1 VTLLLTCPAELVIA
15 ARLFGA
21 GVFILAI
28 HGKLRNWVPFVGIVA
43 NYRLLP
49 AGAERIAAVIIVAAE
64 ALVAASLASGVA
76 LAIGGMLGIALL
88 LGFALA
94 MAIAMARGDRT
105 IDCGC
110 FQSSLRQ
117 TLGPILILR
126 NLVLAALLLPTL
138 AVSQPSAGVIA
149 LIDGIGAA
157 ATLLLLNAAIATMI
171 AARDAN
177 ARLRARL
184 G

>member
-1 VTLLLTCPAELVIA
+1 VTPIASCPAELVIA

-28 HGKLRNWVPFVGIVA
+28 RGKLRNWTPFLGIVA

-49 AGAERIAAVIIVAAE
+49 AGAERAAAVVIIAAE
-64 ALVAASLASGVA
+64 TLVAASLASGVA
-76 LAIGGMLGIALL
+76 LPVGGLLGIALL

-94 MAIAMARGDRT
+94 MTIAMARGDRT

-117 TLGPILILR
+117 TLGPILVIR
-126 NLVLAALLLPTL
+126 NLVLAGLLLPTL
-138 AVSQPSAGVIA
+138 AAGQPAAGAIA
-149 LIDGIGAA
+149 LIDGVGAGVA
-157 ATLLLLNAAIATMI
+157 LLLLNAAVATMI
-171 AARDAN
+171 AIRDAN
-177 ARLRARL
+177 ARLHERF

>member
-1 VTLLLTCPAELVIA
+1 MTLPGSCPAELVIA

-28 HGKLRNWVPFVGIVA
+28 HGKLRNWLPFTGIVA

-49 AGAERIAAVIIVAAE
+49 AGAERAAAAIIIAAE
-64 ALVAASLASGVA
+64 ALVAASLVTGVG
-76 LAIGGMLGIALL
+76 LAFGGMLGIALL
-88 LGFALA
+88 LGFAIA

-117 TLGPILILR
+117 TLGPVLIVR
-126 NLVLAALLLPTL
+126 NLALAGLLLPVLAA
-138 AVSQPSAGVIA
+138 SQPLGGAIELLNGVAAGLV
-149 LIDGIGAA
+149 
-157 ATLLLLNAAIATMI
+157 LLLLNAAVATMI
-171 AARDAN
+171 AIRDAN
-177 ARLRARL
+177 ARLRERL